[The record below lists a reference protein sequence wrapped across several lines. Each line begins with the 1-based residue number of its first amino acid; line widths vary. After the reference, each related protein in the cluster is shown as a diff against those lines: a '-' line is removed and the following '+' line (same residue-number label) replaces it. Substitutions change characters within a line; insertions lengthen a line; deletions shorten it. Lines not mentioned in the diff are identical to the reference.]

1 MYRISQT
8 EYNELHSWAKDY
20 IKSKCLIFKDG
31 MPSPVP
37 DYYYSWIFYLRN
49 GLFNHEF
56 LSAISQMFIYHA
68 EREIDEHLDFQITGL
83 ETAATPMV
91 AGIPLI
97 SRVFGLDINGFI
109 VRKERKTYGLLNDTE
124 GLILENKPVVMLDD
138 LCNSSESLAKCYNIL
153 TSKPNLQVL
162 PYAFTI
168 VNKSNKGIHSEERL
182 NTDMY
187 LPHYIKVI
195 SPFTLDDFGLAK
207 PSH

>member
-1 MYRISQT
+1 
-8 EYNELHSWAKDY
+8 
-20 IKSKCLIFKDG
+20 
-31 MPSPVP
+31 
-37 DYYYSWIFYLRN
+37 
-49 GLFNHEF
+49 
-56 LSAISQMFIYHA
+56 MFIYHA

-153 TSKPNLQVL
+153 TSKSNLQVL

-182 NTDMY
+182 NTDMF